1 MHSSMTWNEFV
12 TVLYRRRRLI
22 VQLSIAGT
30 LAVAT
35 IVIGLG
41 PSYRAAATLMVTA
54 ERARSISSDA
64 EALPTL
70 DKVTDE
76 DLNSQAVLLGSRD
89 LMRSVLGK
97 FRGTEHEPTPGFLS
111 RVAALPFEA
120 VDRLYRALHGLPA
133 VDDFERWVEATQRHL
148 TIAPIKK
155 TSLIEV
161 SYKERGA
168 DPVWTSTFV
177 NALVDEGLARHE
189 RVSQQSEAQQFF
201 DQQQQLLNERVVVAE
216 ALRRAFYTREKLD
229 SVPEQRAL
237 WRNRLSE
244 LNMTLQVAESDLAVE
259 TARVDTLT
267 PELRAHPKMIAHESR
282 MAQNQAVQFIKPRIL
297 EKELERNQLL
307 STYKESS
314 MKVRDV
320 ERELAE
326 ARRLLEAEQSM
337 LAEQTKAANPT
348 YQTLELELAQAKTQT
363 AAHLARVETLRTQIQ
378 QVRTSLEH
386 LDSVAAEQ
394 AQLEQEVGLAKDA
407 FATYARKHEQARLSS
422 ALDASRLINVAV
434 AQPAEVPVGP
444 SRAYRVTLI
453 LLGALM
459 SVAAAIGFAFLRDGI
474 DPTLRGGTDAERLTG
489 LPLLAEVQS

>member
-1 MHSSMTWNEFV
+1 MLTWNDFV

-22 VQLSIAGT
+22 ARITILGT
-30 LAVAT
+30 LAVAAL
-35 IVIGLG
+35 VIALG

-70 DKVTDE
+70 DRVTDE

-89 LMRSVLGK
+89 VIVDVLMK
-97 FRGTEHEPTPGFLS
+97 FRGTAYEPRRGLAA
-111 RVAALPFEA
+111 RVAAWPLEA
-120 VDRLYRALHGLPA
+120 VDRAYRLVHGLPD
-133 VDDFERWVEATQRHL
+133 VDDFERWVYATQRHL
-148 TIAPIKK
+148 KIAPIKK

-161 SYKERGA
+161 SYKDRNI
-168 DPVWTSTFV
+168 DPVWTATFV
-177 NALVDEGLARHE
+177 NALIDEGLARHE
-189 RVSQQSEAQQFF
+189 RVSQQTEAQVFF
-201 DQQQQLLNERVVVAE
+201 DEQQRLLNERVVLAE
-216 ALRRAFYTREKLD
+216 AARREFYAREKLD

-237 WRNRLSE
+237 WRSRLSE

-259 TARVDTLT
+259 TARVTTLAA
-267 PELRAHPKMIAHESR
+267 ELRTHPKIISRESR

-320 ERELAE
+320 ERELAA
-326 ARRLLEAEQSM
+326 ARRLLEAEQRM
-337 LAEQTKAANPT
+337 LSEQTRAANPT

-363 AAHLARVETLRTQIQ
+363 AAAQARVTTLRAQIE
-378 QVRTSLEH
+378 QVRGALEH
-386 LDSVAAEQ
+386 LDEVAAEQ
-394 AQLEQEVGLAKDA
+394 ARLEQEVGVAKDA

-434 AQPAEVPVGP
+434 AQPAEPPAGP
-444 SRAYRVTLI
+444 SRAYRMTLI

-459 SVAAAIGFAFLRDGI
+459 SLAAAIGLAFVRDGI
-474 DPTLRGGTDAERLTG
+474 DPGVRGGLDAERLTG
-489 LPLLAEVQS
+489 VPLLAEVRS

>member
-1 MHSSMTWNEFV
+1 MQQHMSWNDFV

-22 VQLSIAGT
+22 ARISVAGT
-30 LAVAT
+30 VAVAL

-70 DKVTDE
+70 DRVTDE

-89 LMRSVLGK
+89 LIRSVLAR
-97 FRGTEHEPTPGFLS
+97 FRGTPNEPS
-111 RVAALPFEA
+111 RGLVSRLTAWPLEA
-120 VDRLYRALHGLPA
+120 VDHLYRAMHGLPE
-133 VDDFERWVEATQRHL
+133 VEDFERWVYATQRHL
-148 TIAPIKK
+148 KIAPIKK

-161 SYKERGA
+161 SYKERGV
-168 DPVWTSTFV
+168 DPVWTATFV

-201 DQQQQLLNERVVVAE
+201 DEQQRLLNERVVVAE
-216 ALRRAFYTREKLD
+216 AARRAFYARENLD

-237 WRNRLSE
+237 WRSRLSE

-259 TARVDTLT
+259 SARVSTLT
-267 PELRAHPKMIAHESR
+267 SELRTHPKMIARESR
-282 MAQNQAVQFIKPRIL
+282 MTQNQAVQFIKPRIL
-297 EKELERNQLL
+297 EKELERNELL
-307 STYKESS
+307 STYKDSS

-326 ARRLLEAEQSM
+326 ARRLLDAEQTM
-337 LAEQTKAANPT
+337 LAEQTQAANPT

-363 AAHLARVETLRTQIQ
+363 AAASARVTTLREQIQ
-378 QVRTSLEH
+378 QVRTALEH
-386 LDSVAAEQ
+386 LDEVAAEQ
-394 AQLEQEVGLAKDA
+394 ARLEQEVGVAKDA

-434 AQPAEVPVGP
+434 AQPAEVPFGP

-459 SVAAAIGFAFLRDGI
+459 SVAAAIGTAFVRDGI
-474 DPTLRGGTDAERLTG
+474 DPTLRGGADAERLTG
-489 LPLLAEVQS
+489 LPLLAEVHS

>member
-1 MHSSMTWNEFV
+1 MQSSMTWNEFV

-22 VQLSIAGT
+22 AQLSLAGT
-30 LAVAT
+30 IAVALL
-35 IVIGLG
+35 VIGLG
-41 PSYRAAATLMVTA
+41 PSYRASATLMVTA

-70 DKVTDE
+70 DRVTDE

-89 LMRSVLGK
+89 LLRSVLNR
-97 FRGTEHEPTPGFLS
+97 FRGTEHEPIPSLIS
-111 RVAALPFEA
+111 RVVALPFEA
-120 VDRLYRALHGLPA
+120 VDRLHRILHGLPP
-133 VDDFERWVEATQRHL
+133 VDDFERWVDATQRHL

-161 SYKERGA
+161 AYKERGA
-168 DPVWTSTFV
+168 DPVWTATFV

-201 DQQQQLLNERVVVAE
+201 DQQQQLLNERVVSAE
-216 ALRRAFYTREKLD
+216 AMRSAFYAREQLD

-259 TARVDTLT
+259 TARAATLNN
-267 PELRAHPKMIAHESR
+267 ELRAHPKMIAHESR
-282 MAQNQAVQFIKPRIL
+282 LTQNQAVQFIKPRIL

-307 STYKESS
+307 STYKASS

-326 ARRLLEAEQSM
+326 ARRLLDAEQLM
-337 LAEQTKAANPT
+337 LSEQTKAANPT

-363 AAHLARVETLRTQIQ
+363 AAAQARVDTLREQIQ

-386 LDSVAAEQ
+386 LDTVAAEQ
-394 AQLEQEVGLAKDA
+394 ARLEQEVGVAKDA
-407 FATYARKHEQARLSS
+407 YATYARKHEQARLSS
-422 ALDASRLINVAV
+422 ALDQSRLINVAV
-434 AQPAEVPVGP
+434 AQPAEIPVGP

-459 SVAAAIGFAFLRDGI
+459 SSAAAIGFALVRDGL
-474 DPTLRGGTDAERLTG
+474 DPTLRGGPDAERLTG